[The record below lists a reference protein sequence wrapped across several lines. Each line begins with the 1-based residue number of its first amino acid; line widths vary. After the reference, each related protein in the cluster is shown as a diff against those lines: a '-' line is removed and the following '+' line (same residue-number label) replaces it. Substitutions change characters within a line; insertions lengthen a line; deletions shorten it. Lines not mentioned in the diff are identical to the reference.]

1 MRFNKR
7 IIILYT
13 GILVILFIASIDNR
27 LDLEDIKNNTFN
39 FITINTVFAGF
50 LFTSLGIIAGFTS
63 NTALNKFERIK
74 TMDSIYLNILLGI
87 GFSLVSIIISICKI
101 IFVFNI
107 TEIWL
112 NTMIDIVEVYFMILT
127 IIQFIISVKCTYF
140 AISVVRTDVKSNF
153 PSKKSIQ
160 KTLDKIK

>member
-13 GILVILFIASIDNR
+13 GILVILFIASIDNK

-112 NTMIDIVEVYFMILT
+112 NIMIDIIEVYFMILT